1 MSAMQQTPRDE
12 ALALA
17 VKFGPILFM
26 EHDDACECADHSCS
40 DDGSASLLT
49 VLHRKRCKVAKRGV
63 CTCKPVFVHAP
74 TTD

>member
-17 VKFGPILFM
+17 VKFGPVLFM
-26 EHDDACECADHSCS
+26 EHDASCS
-40 DDGSASLLT
+40 CVDHDPFAAPELVT